1 MTDHREAIR
10 NAVHAA
16 RHSGLSSGQI
26 IQIVEVEFTKAGE
39 TSIAGKKAV
48 TAEEVVWNPLTE
60 DLLKPER

>member
-1 MTDHREAIR
+1 M
-10 NAVHAA
+10 
-16 RHSGLSSGQI
+16 SSGQI

-60 DLLKPER
+60 DLKQPK